1 MTSRHCD
8 CRNVPQTTL
17 LAGGFLNQDPLC
29 PARGFGLAR

>member
-17 LAGGFLNQDPLC
+17 LTGGFLNQDPI
-29 PARGFGLAR
+29 PARLEASG